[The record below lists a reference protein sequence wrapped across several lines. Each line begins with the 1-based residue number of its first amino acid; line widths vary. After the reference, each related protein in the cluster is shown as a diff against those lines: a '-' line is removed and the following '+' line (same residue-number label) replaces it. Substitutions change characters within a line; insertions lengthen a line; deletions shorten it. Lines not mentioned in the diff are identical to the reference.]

1 MEVVEYGAE
10 RIPPRD
16 RDEDDVDV
24 TLLVDDNTGAK
35 ASTDDV
41 RR

>member
-1 MEVVEYGAE
+1 MEVVEYGEE
-10 RIPPRD
+10 RIPPRGD

-24 TLLVDDNTGAK
+24 TLWVVVTGAK

>member
-1 MEVVEYGAE
+1 MEVVEYGTE

-16 RDEDDVDV
+16 KDEDDVDV
-24 TLLVDDNTGAK
+24 TLWVVVTGAK